1 MDKAAQFVKE
11 AYSELAKASWMPRNQ
26 VVQSTFFVFLVVILV
41 ALYVNAIDFGLSNL
55 LGVVL
60 GGR

>member
-1 MDKAAQFVKE
+1 MNKAVQFVKE

-26 VVQSTFFVFLVVILV
+26 VVQSTIFVFMVVILV
-41 ALYVNAIDFGLSNL
+41 AIFVNTIDFGLSHL
-55 LGVVL
+55 LETML